1 MHAALPIL
9 TQEPAPEWQVSEWFN
24 HEGDLSL
31 AALRGRVVA
40 VETFQ
45 MLCPG
50 CVMHGLPQ
58 ATRLRQACASAEL
71 TVLGL
76 HTVFEH
82 HDVMGRD
89 ALATFLHE
97 YRIGFPVGIDRPGE
111 GPIPLTMELYA
122 LRGTPSLLL
131 FDRNGRLR
139 ASHFGQVTDPQ
150 LGLEVG
156 SLLAEL

>member
-1 MHAALPIL
+1 MRTALPIL
-9 TQEPAPEWQVSEWFN
+9 TREPAPEWQVSEWLN
-24 HEGDLSL
+24 HAGDLSL
-31 AALRGRVVA
+31 AALRERVVA

-50 CVMHGLPQ
+50 CVSHALPQ
-58 ATRLRQACASAEL
+58 ATRLRQVCASAEL

-82 HDVMGRD
+82 HSVMDRE

-97 YRIGFPVGIDRPGE
+97 YRIEFPVGIDRPGE
-111 GPIPLTMELYA
+111 GPIPQTMELYA

-131 FDRNGRLR
+131 FDRRGRLR
-139 ASHFGQVTDPQ
+139 ASHFGQVSDLQ
-150 LGLEVG
+150 LGVEVG
-156 SLLAEL
+156 SLLVEP